1 MRRRKLIDE
10 ENIKTEELAKK
21 KEIQDTL
28 RQQFLEDTKKVI
40 MILLFRKQRKKE
52 KNITKMQFQKI
63 LTVKMLQ

>member
-40 MILLFRKQRKKE
+40 MILLFRK
-52 KNITKMQFQKI
+52 
-63 LTVKMLQ
+63 